1 MGIPRPI
8 SDRIIVK
15 RDPAITKSP
24 GGIELLEQF
33 QPRPRRGTVVA
44 VGPGLVDKN
53 GNFAPPDIKVNDRV
67 IFGRYAGVEITV
79 DDENYSIMRASDVDL
94 VFEGSGEDIEPQGDR
109 KRTGGVHPYYAK

>member
-1 MGIPRPI
+1 M
-8 SDRIIVK
+8 
-15 RDPAITKSP
+15 
-24 GGIELLEQF
+24 
-33 QPRPRRGTVVA
+33 
-44 VGPGLVDKN
+44 
-53 GNFAPPDIKVNDRV
+53 